1 MSQLFT
7 YQALVFYLVGI
18 AAMFAHALKMMAKGE
33 LPCSFIE
40 WGTQNPAK
48 TAWAHMSCL
57 GSIAALI
64 LSGQI
69 YDINA
74 GAHIL
79 TAFGAGFIAD
89 ATLNGVNNANSSA
102 G

>member
-7 YQALVFYLVGI
+7 YQALVFYLIGI
-18 AAMFAHALKMMAKGE
+18 SAMFAHALKMKAKGE

-40 WGTQNPAK
+40 WGTKNPAK
-48 TAWAHMSCL
+48 TAWAYLSCI
-57 GSIAALI
+57 GAIAVLI

-89 ATLNGVNNANSSA
+89 NALNGVGDADHSTS
-102 G
+102 